1 MQKKC
6 HTSILT
12 PSQFPH
18 ELPSA
23 PPFGNPQFLITS
35 LITMV
40 FSALVSFCSVL
51 VVCAMSLAFSPFSIA
66 QNTDTT
72 RIDALLWQIS
82 GNGLAK
88 PSYVFGTIHLICKS
102 DVVMPRATKRCL
114 ASAKQLALEF
124 DLSKADESA
133 MMNALDAGILMRD
146 GATLRQFLDS
156 NQYALIDRY
165 FRDSVGMSLPL
176 MERFK
181 PMAISM
187 MIMQASNDGACEE
200 TSYEEEFMRIAK
212 RKRIPVV
219 GVETMQKQLELFD
232 RIPYKD
238 QAMMLFNEIQSAY
251 TPVSESKPS
260 ALDLRFVTQLYKQG
274 KISELL
280 QAMRDETLLS
290 TPNGMSNTM
299 FEEIMLNERNR
310 AWIPVMEGMMRSK
323 VTFFAV
329 GAAHLA
335 GEQGVVHLLRK
346 RGFTLSPM
354 K

>member
-1 MQKKC
+1 M
-6 HTSILT
+6 
-12 PSQFPH
+12 
-18 ELPSA
+18 
-23 PPFGNPQFLITS
+23 
-35 LITMV
+35 M
-40 FSALVSFCSVL
+40 FSAFAPFLSLVL
-51 VVCAMSLAFSPFSIA
+51 VCVASFIFAPYSFA
-66 QNTDTT
+66 QSTDTT

-82 GNGLAK
+82 GNGIAK
-88 PSYVFGTIHLICKS
+88 PSYLFGTIHLICKS
-102 DVVMPRATKRCL
+102 DVVMPQATKRCL

-133 MMNALDAGILMRD
+133 MLNALDAGILMRD

-156 NQYALIDRY
+156 SQYALIDRY
-165 FRDSVGMSLPL
+165 FRDSVGLSLQT
-176 MERFK
+176 MEHFK

-187 MIMQASNDGACEE
+187 MIMQASSDGECEE
-200 TSYEEEFMRIAK
+200 TSYEEEFMRFAK
-212 RKRIPVV
+212 RRRIPVV

-238 QAMMLFNEIQSAY
+238 QALMLFGEIQSAY
-251 TPVSESKPS
+251 APLSADKPS
-260 ALDLRFVTQLYKQG
+260 ALDLSYVTKLYKQG

-280 QAMRDETLLS
+280 QAMRKETLLS
-290 TPNGMSNTM
+290 APNGMSNTT

-323 VTFFAV
+323 ITFFAV

-335 GEQGVVHLLRK
+335 GEQGVVNLLRK